1 MASEGMQFLI
11 ESMRATPLAE
21 DLDERR
27 AGMDALG
34 GAVALPDGV
43 LVEPV
48 DAGGVPA
55 ERVAAP
61 GADPGRWIQYAHGG
75 AYTAG
80 SVISHRPFCA
90 LLSAKTGATVLDV
103 DYRLAPEHPFPA
115 AVDDAVA
122 AYGWLTGAEEVDPRH
137 VVLAGDSA
145 GGGLALAT
153 LVALRDA
160 GRPLPAGAALL
171 SPWADLTM
179 TAETY
184 RTRAE
189 VDPICNAEAL
199 SWSADAYLAGTA
211 ADHPLAS
218 PGRADLRGLPP
229 LLVHVGDLEV
239 LLDDARLVA
248 ERARAAGVEVTFA
261 EVPEVIHVWHLF
273 AGFAPESDEAV
284 DELATWIHARLAG

>member
-27 AGMDALG
+27 AGMDALR

-218 PGRADLRGLPP
+218 PRRAGPTCGGCPRCSSTSATSRCCSTTPGSWPSGPAPP
-229 LLVHVGDLEV
+229 
-239 LLDDARLVA
+239 ASRSPSP
-248 ERARAAGVEVTFA
+248 RCPR
-261 EVPEVIHVWHLF
+261 
-273 AGFAPESDEAV
+273 
-284 DELATWIHARLAG
+284 